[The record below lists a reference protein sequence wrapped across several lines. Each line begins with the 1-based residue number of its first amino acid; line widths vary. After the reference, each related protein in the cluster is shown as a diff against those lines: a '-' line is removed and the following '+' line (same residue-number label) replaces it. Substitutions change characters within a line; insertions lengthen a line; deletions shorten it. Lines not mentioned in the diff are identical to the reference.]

1 MQAMIQALLLLL
13 LSHFSRVRLCAI
25 RLCFMELLE
34 ESFPQDKT
42 ASERKLQRQEVVICL
57 GIYSSFNNP
66 QMYQTAE
73 PKEIHSLST

>member
-1 MQAMIQALLLLL
+1 
-13 LSHFSRVRLCAI
+13 
-25 RLCFMELLE
+25 MELLE
-34 ESFPQDKT
+34 ESFPQEKK
-42 ASERKLQRQEVVICL
+42 ASERKLQRQEEVICL